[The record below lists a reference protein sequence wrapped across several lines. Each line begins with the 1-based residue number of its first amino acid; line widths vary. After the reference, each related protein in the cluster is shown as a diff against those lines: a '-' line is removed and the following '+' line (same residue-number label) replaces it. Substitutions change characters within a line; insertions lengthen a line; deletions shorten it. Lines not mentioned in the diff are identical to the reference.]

1 MADPHTLARRR
12 FIGGSAAA
20 FGLAAFGCAPA
31 SAPSRTTPGG
41 LSVASNSSAL
51 ATVNVATLGVAKGIT
66 DVEGI
71 THHHQPEMRSIC
83 HCPLTQYDHDYN
95 VIPVLAERVPSIE
108 DGTWVVNND
117 GTMTMTWHLRK
128 NVKWHDGTPFTS
140 KDVRFS
146 WEFVNDRSLP
156 TVRRPIH
163 TNVTAMDLPDENT
176 VVMHWKITNNQ
187 AHIMTLSD
195 IFIYPEHIV
204 RPLWEAGEGDRMFS
218 NGFFLHE
225 FVGLGPYKLD
235 RWNPDETLVYKPFDD
250 FFLGRPKVGTI
261 VMQQLESSEALLTRL
276 LAGTVQM
283 AAPYGLTFEDGTI
296 VQERWEGTGEGK
308 VYFTPV
314 SLQRLLV
321 KPDNPLFRD
330 PRVRQALLLAIDRE
344 ELNNSFFKGQA
355 QIAHSLLY
363 PSEPGYKAADSQIVK
378 YAFDPRRALGL
389 MEQAGWQRGSD
400 GVLANA
406 AGERFE
412 ISYRVSASDREQ
424 QRIQGAVA
432 NYWSDVGV
440 RTNLESVA
448 ESVASSAQERATY
461 LGVSQ
466 QGGGTTIG
474 TLFRRWH
481 SQYVPKAENRYI
493 GDNLASW
500 ANPQADELLAQLE
513 RSFTLLDTENLL
525 VRLAGVFAD
534 DMPALPLYYNPEAVA
549 IHRSLRNAR
558 PRPNSSGQH
567 SSTWSAYQWE
577 WAP

>member
-1 MADPHTLARRR
+1 MGISYRLTRRR
-12 FIGGSAAA
+12 FIGGSAALA
-20 FGLAAFGCAPA
+20 GLAAFGCAPTN
-31 SAPSRTTPGG
+31 SQSQTTSTG
-41 LSVASNSSAL
+41 LRVASDASAL
-51 ATVNVATLGVAKGIT
+51 ATVNIAATGVAKGIV

-83 HCPLTQYDHDYN
+83 HCPLSQYDHDYN

-117 GTMTMTWHLRK
+117 GTMTMTWHLRRD
-128 NVKWHDGTPFTS
+128 VKWHDGQPFTS
-140 KDVRFS
+140 RDVRFS

-163 TNVTAMDLPDENT
+163 TNVTAMDLPDDNT
-176 VVMHWKITNNQ
+176 VVMHWKVTNNQ

-204 RPLWEAGEGDRMFS
+204 RPLWESGEGDRIFS
-218 NGFFLHE
+218 NNFFLHE

-235 RWNPDETLVYKPFDD
+235 HWNPDETLVYKPFDD

-261 VMQQLESSEALLTRL
+261 VFQQLESSEAILTRL
-276 LAGTVQM
+276 LAGTLQL

-296 VQERWEGTGEGK
+296 AQERWEAAGEGK

-314 SLQRLLV
+314 SLQRLVV
-321 KPDNPLFRD
+321 KPDNPLFHD
-330 PRVRQALLLAIDRE
+330 ARVRQALLLAIDRDQ
-344 ELNNSFFKGQA
+344 LNSSFFKGQA
-355 QIAHSLLY
+355 QIAHSLLH
-363 PSEPGYKAADSQIVK
+363 PSEPGFKQADAQI
-378 YAFDPRRALGL
+378 ARFGFDPRQSLAF

-400 GVLANA
+400 GVLTNA
-406 AGERFE
+406 PGDRFE
-412 ISYRVSASDREQ
+412 VGYRVSSSDREQ

-432 NYWSDVGV
+432 QYWADIGV

-448 ESVASSAQERATY
+448 ESVASNAQERATY
-461 LGVSQ
+461 LGVTQ
-466 QGGGTTIG
+466 QGGGTSIG

-481 SQYVPKAENRYI
+481 SQYIPKAENRYI
-493 GDNLASW
+493 GDNLWGW
-500 ANPQADELLAQLE
+500 ANPEADALLE
-513 RSFTLLDTENLL
+513 RIDQSFTLVETEDLL
-525 VRLAGVFAD
+525 VKLAKVFAD
-534 DMPALPLYYNPEAVA
+534 DMPVLPLYYNPEAVA
-549 IHRSLRNAR
+549 IHRSLKNAR

>member
-1 MADPHTLARRR
+1 MSRSTRISRRQ

-20 FGLAAFGCAPA
+20 FAGLAAFGCAPA
-31 SAPSRTTPGG
+31 AGPQPSSIGAG
-41 LSVASNSSAL
+41 AVANPSAL
-51 ATVNVATLGVAKGIT
+51 ATVHVATTGVAKGIT

-95 VIPVLAERVPSIE
+95 VIPVLAERVPSIA

-117 GTMTMTWHLRK
+117 GTMTMTWHLRQ
-128 NVKWHDGTPFTS
+128 NVKWHDGHPFTS

-146 WEFVNDRSLP
+146 WEFANDRSLP

-163 TNVTAMDLPDENT
+163 TNVTAMDLPDDHT
-176 VVMHWKITNNQ
+176 VVMHWRLSNNQ

-204 RPLWEAGEGDRMFS
+204 RPLWEAGEGERMFS

-225 FVGLGPYKLD
+225 FVGLGPYRLD
-235 RWNPDETLVYKPFDD
+235 RWNPDETLVFKPFDD
-250 FFLGRPKVGTI
+250 FFLGSPKVGTI
-261 VMQQLESSEALLTRL
+261 VVHQLESSEAILTRL
-276 LAGTVQM
+276 LAGTVQL

-296 VQERWEGTGEGK
+296 AQERWEGAGEGK
-308 VYFTPV
+308 VHFTPV
-314 SLQRLLV
+314 SLQRLIV
-321 KPDNPLFRD
+321 KPENPLFRD
-330 PRVRQALLLAIDRE
+330 ARVRQALLLAIDRE
-344 ELNNSFFKGQA
+344 ELNATFFKGQA
-355 QIAHSLLY
+355 YIAHSLLH
-363 PSEPGYKAADSQIVK
+363 PSEPGFTAADAQITK
-378 YAFDPRRALGL
+378 YGFDPRRSLGL
-389 MEQAGWQRGSD
+389 MEQSGWQRGPD

-412 ISYRVSASDREQ
+412 ISYRVSASDREH

-432 NYWSDVGV
+432 KYWSDIGI
-440 RTNLESVA
+440 RTNIENVA
-448 ESVASSAQERATY
+448 ETVASNAQERATF
-461 LGVSQ
+461 LGVTQ
-466 QGGGTTIG
+466 QGGGTSIG

-481 SQYVPKAENRYI
+481 SQYIPKAENRHI
-493 GDNLASW
+493 GDNLAGW
-500 ANPQADELLAQLE
+500 ANLQADGLLEQID
-513 RSFTLLDTENLL
+513 RSFTQAEIERGL
-525 VRLAGVFAD
+525 VELAKVYAD
-534 DMPALPLYYNPEAVA
+534 DLPALPLYYNPEAVA

-567 SSTWSAYQWE
+567 SSTWSSYQWE